1 MIDIPLAQS
10 LHRLGTETAFEV
22 LARAKALEAEGRRI
36 IHLQIGEPD
45 FDTPPHVVE
54 TAAQALRDGH
64 THYCPAPGI
73 PELREAAAAYLSRT
87 RGIDVAAG
95 RVLVT
100 PGAKPFLFFGV
111 LATCDPGDEV
121 IYPNPGFPIYE
132 SVIRWAGCTPGA
144 AAAHRRARLRLHGAG
159 RRRPSHRP
167 HAADHPQLAREPD
180 RGRPR
185 PRGRGRASPRC
196 SPGTRAGSSPTR
208 STRRWSTR
216 ASTPRSRAAPACS
229 SARSCSTASR
239 RPSR

>member
-1 MIDIPLAQS
+1 MITTPLAQS

-54 TAAQALRDGH
+54 AAARALRDGH

-87 RGIDVAAG
+87 RGIDVPAG

-121 IYPNPGFPIYE
+121 IYPNP
-132 SVIRWAGCTPGA
+132 
-144 AAAHRRARLRLHGAG
+144 
-159 RRRPSHRP
+159 
-167 HAADHPQLAREPD
+167 
-180 RGRPR
+180 
-185 PRGRGRASPRC
+185 
-196 SPGTRAGSSPTR
+196 
-208 STRRWSTR
+208 
-216 ASTPRSRAAPACS
+216 
-229 SARSCSTASR
+229 
-239 RPSR
+239 